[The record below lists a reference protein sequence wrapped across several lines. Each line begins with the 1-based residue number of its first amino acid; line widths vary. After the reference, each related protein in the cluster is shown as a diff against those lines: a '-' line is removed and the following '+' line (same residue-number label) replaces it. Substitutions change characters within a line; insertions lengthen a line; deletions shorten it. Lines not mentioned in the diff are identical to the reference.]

1 MQPPSASAVEGEI
14 SLTATDR
21 MVQENFTAHFP
32 AGRFPANRY
41 AQYEQSQQD
50 LLGELEE
57 SLILTRR

>member
-1 MQPPSASAVEGEI
+1 
-14 SLTATDR
+14 
-21 MVQENFTAHFP
+21 MVRENFTAHFP